1 MKQKQTQ
8 EEILSEIKDI
18 LSEYVEITRPLTLGD
33 RLIDDLGLDSF
44 LIVYFV
50 TEIEDRFEI
59 DIPETDF
66 IELVTV
72 KDLCDRIQQ
81 EMRKKS
87 TSN

>member
-1 MKQKQTQ
+1 MKQELTQ
-8 EEILSEIKDI
+8 EEILAEIKDI
-18 LSEYVEITRPLTLGD
+18 LSEYVEIAHPLRPD
-33 RLIDDLGLDSF
+33 ERLIDDLGLDSF

-72 KDLCDRIQQ
+72 KDLCDRIRQ
-81 EMRKKS
+81 ERNKQS
-87 TSN
+87 TH

>member
-1 MKQKQTQ
+1 MKQELTQ
-8 EEILSEIKDI
+8 EKILSEIKDI
-18 LSEYVEITRPLTLGD
+18 LSEYVEITRPLTLDD

-66 IELVTV
+66 IELITV
-72 KDLCDRIQQ
+72 KDLCDRIRQ

>member
-1 MKQKQTQ
+1 MKQELTQ
-8 EEILSEIKDI
+8 EKILSEIKDI
-18 LSEYVEITRPLTLGD
+18 LSEYVKITRPLTLDD

-66 IELVTV
+66 IELITV
-72 KDLCDRIQQ
+72 KDLCDRIRQ